1 MPLLVAEG
9 TLAALFVAVIAS
21 IVGHHWYATSDWAI
35 EVLRIREVGTSHTPL
50 VGAYSRLGFAHP
62 GPLPFW
68 MLAPFQRLLGDTGI
82 LVGTALLNI
91 ASLGLALWV
100 ARRHGG
106 NRLMLLLWLGEI
118 GLVHGLGLDFL
129 VDPWNPY
136 LPVLPFLAYL
146 LLLWAVALGD
156 PPLIPL
162 AVFTGSFAVQAHV
175 GYAPLVIGLGVLAA
189 GGAVVRRRRARGES
203 ETPTPAGTGR
213 RMRWGYAGLV
223 VGVLVWAAP
232 VWQQIFGDQGN
243 LAAII
248 DSLRNPVGSAAGLP
262 YAFGIMGTE
271 AGPVPA
277 WLTGSE
283 TAFFEFVK
291 TSRAWPAVM
300 VISAAVALAV
310 AVRRRRPEAGALAGG
325 AVAAVV
331 LALVATSRVTGG
343 VAPYL
348 VRWWWPVLMVA
359 YVAVAWCVVELL
371 APLLAPRAQRFTFRV
386 VSVAAV
392 GCALL
397 VGVSGAPLE
406 LPLPTLGKPVG
417 ALAGPTADRL
427 DRTKRYLVVAIDSG
441 SLGATAIGLFT
452 ELEDRGYR
460 VFFDP
465 RFSSALGKRRVI
477 DPARADATLA
487 VVSGEDDVAGKPSP
501 GSRLLAHYDPVPAST
516 RRQERALQAKFRR
529 LLGKNGDSGPI
540 VVTSPPGRA
549 VVEGHGA
556 RAADIDRLA
565 KIQEK
570 GDAYSVYLAPPTRQ
584 P

>member
-1 MPLLVAEG
+1 
-9 TLAALFVAVIAS
+9 
-21 IVGHHWYATSDWAI
+21 
-35 EVLRIREVGTSHTPL
+35 
-50 VGAYSRLGFAHP
+50 
-62 GPLPFW
+62 
-68 MLAPFQRLLGDTGI
+68 
-82 LVGTALLNI
+82 
-91 ASLGLALWV
+91 
-100 ARRHGG
+100 
-106 NRLMLLLWLGEI
+106 
-118 GLVHGLGLDFL
+118 
-129 VDPWNPY
+129 
-136 LPVLPFLAYL
+136 
-146 LLLWAVALGD
+146 
-156 PPLIPL
+156 
-162 AVFTGSFAVQAHV
+162 
-175 GYAPLVIGLGVLAA
+175 
-189 GGAVVRRRRARGES
+189 
-203 ETPTPAGTGR
+203 
-213 RMRWGYAGLV
+213 
-223 VGVLVWAAP
+223 
-232 VWQQIFGDQGN
+232 
-243 LAAII
+243 
-248 DSLRNPVGSAAGLP
+248 
-262 YAFGIMGTE
+262 MGTE
-271 AGPVPA
+271 AGPAPA

-283 TAFFEFVK
+283 TAFFAFVK
-291 TSRAWPAVM
+291 TSRAWPAVLI
-300 VISAAVALAV
+300 ISVAVGLAA

-359 YVAVAWCVVELL
+359 YVAVAWCAVELL
-371 APLLAPRAQRFTFRV
+371 APLLAPGAQRFTYRI

-406 LPLPTLGKPVG
+406 LPLPALGKPVG

-441 SLGATAIGLFT
+441 SLGATAVGLFT

-465 RFSSALGKRRVI
+465 RFSSALGKRQVI

-487 VVSGEDDVAGKPSP
+487 VVSGEDDVAWKPPP
-501 GSRLLAHYDPVPAST
+501 GSRWLAHYDPVPAST